1 MKLCELLHVLKEADI
16 RGNRDVEITKVC
28 CDSRRIEKGALFV
41 CIRGNR
47 SDGHNFAQD
56 AVDAGASVLVL
67 EEDYGSQDS
76 ALAERMNK
84 TEELLLAKGGAV
96 LEVPCTRQALACL
109 SAAFFGHPARFL
121 TTIGIT
127 GTKGKTTTAYLI
139 HSVLTQAGLRVG
151 LIGTI
156 ETIIGE
162 EHIPSENTTPESC
175 FLQET
180 LFRMVKA
187 GMDAVV
193 MEVSSQGLKL
203 ERTAGFVFD
212 YGIFT
217 NLGEDHIGPGE
228 HRDLKDY
235 MECKSRLFKQCRI
248 GIVNCDD
255 IHWKRIVQDH
265 TCLLETYGFSE
276 EAQYRAVKTGLLRE
290 KERLAV
296 QFEVRMPRKARE
308 EPFETATP
316 GKFSVYNSLAAIA
329 LCEHFGVE
337 TKLLRQALKTTRV
350 KGRMEPVEVPGGY
363 TLLIDYAHNAMS
375 LESLLETLREYQ
387 PKHLICLFG
396 CGGNRSGLRRIEM
409 GQVSGRLADFT
420 VLTSDNPRFEEPLA
434 ILKDI
439 KEGIQTTGGSF
450 VEIEDRREAIAY
462 AMRLAKPGDI
472 LVLAGKGHETYQEI
486 KGKKYPMDERELI
499 RRNLTKEGT

>member
-16 RGNRDVEITKVC
+16 CGNRDVEVTKVC
-28 CDSRRIEKGALFV
+28 CDSRQIKKGALFV
-41 CIRGNR
+41 CVRGSR
-47 SDGHNFAQD
+47 TDGHNFAQD
-56 AVDAGASVLVL
+56 AVEAGASVLVL
-67 EEDYGSQDS
+67 EKNFDSQDS
-76 ALAERMNK
+76 ALAESMKRTK
-84 TEELLLAKGGAV
+84 EQLLIRGGAV
-96 LEVPCTRQALACL
+96 LEVPCARQALACL

-139 HSVLTQAGLRVG
+139 HSALTQAGLQVG

-156 ETIIGE
+156 EIIIGK
-162 EHIPSENTTPESC
+162 EHIPAENTTPESC
-175 FLQET
+175 VLQEI
-180 LFRMVKA
+180 LFRMVEA

-203 ERTAGFVFD
+203 ERTSGFVFD

-228 HRDLKDY
+228 HRDLEEY
-235 MECKSRLFKQCRI
+235 MECKSRLFRQCRI

-265 TCLLETYGFSE
+265 TCILETYGFSG
-276 EAQYRAVKTGLLRE
+276 EAQYRVTKTSLLRE

-296 QFEVRMPRKARE
+296 QFEVQMPHEARE
-308 EPFETATP
+308 ELFETATP
-316 GKFSVYNSLAAIA
+316 GKFSVYNSLAAIV
-329 LCEHFGVE
+329 LCQHFGVE
-337 TKLLRQALKTTRV
+337 KNLLRQALKTTRV
-350 KGRMEPVEVPGGY
+350 KGRMEPVEVSGGY
-363 TLLIDYAHNAMS
+363 TLMIDYAHNAMS

-387 PKHLICLFG
+387 PKHLFCLFG

-409 GQVSGRLADFT
+409 GQVSGRLADLT
-420 VLTSDNPRFEEPLA
+420 ILTSDNPRFEEPRT
-434 ILKDI
+434 IMNDI
-439 KEGIQTTGGSF
+439 KEGILTTEGSF

-462 AMRLAKPGDI
+462 AMQLAGPGDI

-486 KGKKYPMDERELI
+486 KGRKYPMDERELI
-499 RRNLTKEGT
+499 RQNLTKEST